1 MPERPPTPP
10 TFLQNLIDGGPL
22 HSQFSILETYYLVFP
37 ESDLTHFKVQKFLEK
52 SPGPLGISP
61 GYNERTKALNAIAVV
76 GEVFCLVVEFK
87 DRRTMG
93 SRRRGRGRRRN
104 RSRSEEDSDGT
115 EEEAVGPK
123 ELTPQLRAL
132 QQVFDHPAGVYAFN
146 LAPLALGLYS
156 DFGLIVRHG
165 INIQSANFDP
175 EPEHELDESTPVA
188 PKKRTNTSDG
198 SIQFVDL
205 QTEAKPQLDEG
216 NPVSRQKGPDTP
228 GGTGDLLNPLEAIL
242 ACVGKAVTVLE
253 NNITSVFM
261 DLTYHT
267 QSTARDTPQNSSLR
281 DMMMRAWISRFLAT
295 FENGPQTFGDVPAID
310 LGRFEHDQ
318 IAVLARVAS
327 DAFRLDYLKPLQTVH
342 QFSESAVD
350 GDIIR
355 VTNDKFQN
363 RLRRDRTLKVE
374 VQNQQGARYNIA
386 SQAGDMSGRETFI
399 SKNNMSSNAL
409 VTTITSIGRDVP
421 TRAEQQKGLIV
432 LRTLQGKKG
441 DIQENPWIKNIWFPP
456 EGELSWPE
464 EWTTKTTLPSTIPDS
479 SLNPSQTRAVEH
491 MLSPANDHRIVVVR
505 GPPGTGKTS
514 VIAKYVTTVIDAGGG
529 GIWLVAKSNVAVKNI
544 AEKLVKEKFLR
555 WKLLVSKDFQV
566 GWHEHLYQQIL
577 DRVIRS
583 DRFMSVKSKEL
594 ADCKVILCTL
604 SMLSARL
611 LKIFTRAVPI
621 QTLVVDEAS
630 QIEIGDYFHAFE
642 VAKGT
647 LRKMCLIGDDK
658 QLPPYGQE
666 DLKNLRSVFE
676 VKHLQGRIDLLDT
689 QYRMPPQIG
698 QFISDHVY
706 DGELNSNPK
715 HPITDK
721 VLACRL
727 VDAHGKEESDGM
739 SFKNTS
745 EATVILTI
753 AQHLQAANKSYRI
766 ITPYDGQRNYIEQEM
781 KKANMDWGDTCFN
794 VDSFQGNEEDFII
807 VSLVRSRSIG
817 FLSNQRRT
825 NVMLTRCKKG
835 MIVVTS
841 RDFLTGIG
849 SQSLVGDLMKNL
861 EERLKSKAWLSKE
874 EIESGRFWG
883 E

>member
-10 TFLQNLIDGGPL
+10 TFLQNLIDGGAL
-22 HSQFSILETYYLVFP
+22 HSQFNILETYYLVFH
-37 ESDLTHFKVQKFLEK
+37 ESDLTHFKVKKFLEK
-52 SPGPLGISP
+52 SSGSLGISA

-87 DRRTMG
+87 DRRPMG

-104 RSRSEEDSDGT
+104 RSRSEEESDGT

-123 ELTPQLRAL
+123 ELSPQMRAL
-132 QQVFDHPAGVYAFN
+132 QQVFDHPAGVFGFD

-156 DFGLIVRHG
+156 DFGLVVRSG
-165 INIQSANFDP
+165 FDIQSASLETEH
-175 EPEHELDESTPVA
+175 EPESQF
-188 PKKRTNTSDG
+188 DG
-198 SIQFVDL
+198 S
-205 QTEAKPQLDEG
+205 KPV
-216 NPVSRQKGPDTP
+216 PPQKEPNAPNRNNDR
-228 GGTGDLLNPLEAIL
+228 LNPLEATL
-242 ACVGKAVTVLE
+242 ACVGEAVKVLE
-253 NNITSVFM
+253 NNFTSVFM
-261 DLTYHT
+261 DLTYHP
-267 QSTARDTPQNSSLR
+267 QSSARDTPQNSSLR

-310 LGRFEHDQ
+310 LSRFEHDQ
-318 IAVLARVAS
+318 IAVLARVAN
-327 DAFRLDYLKPLQTVH
+327 DAFRLDYLKPLQTIH

-363 RLRRDRTLKVE
+363 RLRQDRTLKIE
-374 VQNQQGARYNIA
+374 VQNRYGARYNMA
-386 SQAGDMSGRETFI
+386 SQTGDVLGRETFI
-399 SKNNMSSNAL
+399 SKNDMSSNAS
-409 VTTITSIGRDVP
+409 VTTITSIGRDAP
-421 TRAEQQKGLIV
+421 TRAERQKGLMV

-441 DIQENPWIKNIWFPP
+441 DIQENPWIKNIWFPTAD
-456 EGELSWPE
+456 ELSWPE
-464 EWTTKTTLPSTIPDS
+464 EWTTTTTLPSTIPDS
-479 SLNPSQTRAVEH
+479 SLNSSQTRVVEH
-491 MLSPANDHRIVVVR
+491 MLSPSNDHRIVVVR
-505 GPPGTGKTS
+505 GPPGSGKTS
-514 VIAKYVTTVIDAGGG
+514 VIAKFVTTVIDAGGG

-544 AEKLVKEKFLR
+544 AEKLVKEKFLQ
-555 WKLLVSKDFQV
+555 WKLLVSKDFHF

-583 DRFMSVKSKEL
+583 DRFMSVKPKEL

-611 LKIFTRAVPI
+611 LKKFTQAVPI

-676 VKHLQGRIDLLDT
+676 VKHLRGRIDLLDT

-706 DGELNSNPK
+706 DGELKSNPN
-715 HPITDK
+715 HPITDE

-727 VDAHGKEESDGM
+727 VDAHGKEESDG
-739 SFKNTS
+739 SSYKNTS
-745 EATVILTI
+745 EAAVILTI
-753 AQHLQAANKSYRI
+753 AQHLQAANKSFRI

-781 KKANMDWGDTCFN
+781 KKADMTWEDTCFN

-807 VSLVRSRSIG
+807 ISL
-817 FLSNQRRT
+817 
-825 NVMLTRCKKG
+825 
-835 MIVVTS
+835 
-841 RDFLTGIG
+841 
-849 SQSLVGDLMKNL
+849 
-861 EERLKSKAWLSKE
+861 
-874 EIESGRFWG
+874 
-883 E
+883 

>member
-22 HSQFSILETYYLVFP
+22 HSQFNILETYYLVFH
-37 ESDLTHFKVQKFLEK
+37 ESDLTQFKVKKFLEK

-87 DRRTMG
+87 DRRPVG

-104 RSRSEEDSDGT
+104 RSRSEEESDGT

-123 ELTPQLRAL
+123 ELSPQLRAL

-156 DFGLIVRHG
+156 DFGLVVRHG
-165 INIQSANFDP
+165 INIQSANFDSELKL
-175 EPEHELDESTPVA
+175 EPDESNAV
-188 PKKRTNTSDG
+188 
-198 SIQFVDL
+198 QYVDL
-205 QTEAKPQLDEG
+205 QIEAESQLDEG
-216 NPVSRQKGPDTP
+216 NPVSRQKGPNTSSRTKDR
-228 GGTGDLLNPLEAIL
+228 LNPLEAIL
-242 ACVGKAVTVLE
+242 ACVGKAVKVLE

-261 DLTYHT
+261 DLTYHP

-310 LGRFEHDQ
+310 LSRFEHDQ

-350 GDIIR
+350 GDNIR

-363 RLRRDRTLKVE
+363 RLRGDRALKIE
-374 VQNQQGARYNIA
+374 VQNRHGARYNMA
-386 SQAGDMSGRETFI
+386 SQTGDTEGRETLI
-399 SKNNMSSNAL
+399 SKNDMSSNAS
-409 VTTITSIGRDVP
+409 VTTITSIGRDAP

-432 LRTLQGKKG
+432 LRTLQGKTG
-441 DIQENPWIKNIWFPP
+441 DIQENPWIKNIWFPTAD
-456 EGELSWPE
+456 ELSWPE
-464 EWTTKTTLPSTIPDS
+464 EWSTTTTLPSTIPDS
-479 SLNPSQTRAVEH
+479 PLNPSQTHVVEH
-491 MLSPANDHRIVVVR
+491 MLSPSNDHRIVVVR
-505 GPPGTGKTS
+505 GPPGSGKTS
-514 VIAKYVTTVIDAGGG
+514 VIAKFVTTVIDAGGG

-544 AEKLVKEKFLR
+544 AEKLVKEKFLQWR
-555 WKLLVSKDFQV
+555 LLVSKEFQV

-583 DRFMSVKSKEL
+583 DRFMGIKPKEL

-604 SMLSARL
+604 SMVSARF
-611 LKIFTRAVPI
+611 LKAFKRAVPI

-706 DGELNSNPK
+706 DGELKSNPN
-715 HPITDK
+715 HPITDE

-727 VDAHGKEESDGM
+727 VDAHGKEESDG
-739 SFKNTS
+739 SSYKNTS
-745 EATVILTI
+745 EAAVILTI
-753 AQHLQAANKSYRI
+753 AQHLQAANKSFRI

-781 KKANMDWGDTCFN
+781 KKADMAWEDTCFN

-807 VSLVRSRSIG
+807 ISLVRSRSIG

-825 NVMLTRCKKG
+825 NVMLSRCKKG

-841 RDFLTGIG
+841 QGFLTGIG

-861 EERLKSKAWLSKE
+861 EERLKSKAWLTKE
-874 EIESGRFWG
+874 EIESGRLWG